1 MQYATAVYWNRG
13 SVAACNQDSLTLQQV
28 LTGRGRVLMAAV
40 CDGMGGLQQGE
51 AASGYM
57 TERLQEWFYGSLM
70 RLIHK
75 KKPYW
80 IIRRSLDRIVYHVQE
95 QMRQYAGR
103 ERLDMGTTMS
113 LLVLWED
120 IYLIWHLGDS
130 RIYRIRS
137 KRRFNRGD
145 NRKSGKH
152 GIGKHG
158 MPEPMT
164 TDHVQGRNRLT
175 KCVGSFG
182 YFRPDYRMG
191 ALKKGD
197 AFLLCSDGFYHCVTN
212 QELADILCPVRLL
225 EERQMERRL
234 AEIGTACMKRG
245 ERDNLSAIY
254 IRVE

>member
-1 MQYATAVYWNRG
+1 MQYVTAVYWNRG

-51 AASGYM
+51 TASGYM

-137 KRRFNRGD
+137 KGRFNRGD
-145 NRKSGKH
+145 NRKSGKQ
-152 GIGKHG
+152 GL
-158 MPEPMT
+158 MELMT
-164 TDHVQGRNRLT
+164 ADHVQERNRLT
-175 KCVGSFG
+175 KCVGNFG

-191 ALKKGD
+191 TLKRGD

-254 IRVE
+254 IKAG